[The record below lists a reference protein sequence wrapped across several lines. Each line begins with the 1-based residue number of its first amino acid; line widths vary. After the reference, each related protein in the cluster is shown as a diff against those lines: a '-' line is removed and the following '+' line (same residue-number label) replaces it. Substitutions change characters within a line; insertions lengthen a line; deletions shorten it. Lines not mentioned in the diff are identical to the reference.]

1 MPLRV
6 IARRWLPYPSGQM
19 RQYKKDIYIFIG
31 LVTLTFVLWLL
42 TLGQSTIDI
51 QLHDTYF
58 VLDKVSMIVLILGP
72 LTFSIFLARGLT
84 RKFKSFSAN
93 TGLIIGLILIAL
105 ITYRII
111 ELEKSY
117 LNQVKG
123 LDDNGLPDRVVD
135 IESKIKWTWGL
146 FSLWIG
152 GIILLTV
159 QTIKIRE
166 EGYGSQH
173 EL

>member
-135 IESKIKWTWGL
+135 MESKIKWTWGL

-152 GIILLTV
+152 GIILLTA
-159 QTIKIRE
+159 QTIKIRKE
-166 EGYGSQH
+166 WYGSQH
-173 EL
+173 QQ